1 MNTFS
6 AGRRR
11 EARAFSHGCGGEQVR
26 GGRSVRRRGLHLL
39 LLSDGAPTKG
49 DLQCS
54 RQVASALRLGV
65 SIHTCYISDGC
76 DEVPPTR
83 PLPPLHTHAR
93 THPFTHAH
101 THTTT
106 TTPHHSHH
114 SCMRTGPCALNVPG
128 LLSLDVKSRGLQCP
142 CPTTTSPA
150 LQGATA
156 PAAHLAPDK
165 RSVVSRHPAAGG
177 GAGHRCK
184 RQARRGLKWPRDRR
198 TSLYSSTPAPPA
210 RLL

>member
-1 MNTFS
+1 M
-6 AGRRR
+6 
-11 EARAFSHGCGGEQVR
+11 R

-83 PLPPLHTHAR
+83 PLPLLRAHAR

-106 TTPHHSHH
+106 TTTPPLTPLMHAHWALRVERPGASVFGREVARAAMPLPHHHFPCLTRCRR
-114 SCMRTGPCALNVPG
+114 SCSTSRARQAERRFTP
-128 LLSLDVKSRGLQCP
+128 SRG
-142 CPTTTSPA
+142 
-150 LQGATA
+150 
-156 PAAHLAPDK
+156 
-165 RSVVSRHPAAGG
+165 R
-177 GAGHRCK
+177 
-184 RQARRGLKWPRDRR
+184 RRGWSPL
-198 TSLYSSTPAPPA
+198 
-210 RLL
+210 

>member
-1 MNTFS
+1 M
-6 AGRRR
+6 
-11 EARAFSHGCGGEQVR
+11 
-26 GGRSVRRRGLHLL
+26 RRRGLHLL

-83 PLPPLHTHAR
+83 PLPLLRAHAR

-106 TTPHHSHH
+106 TTTPPLTPLMHAHWALRVERPGASVFGREVARAAMPLPH
-114 SCMRTGPCALNVPG
+114 
-128 LLSLDVKSRGLQCP
+128 
-142 CPTTTSPA
+142 PTSTA
-150 LQGATA
+150 LQGAGA

-184 RQARRGLKWPRDRR
+184 RQARRGLKWPRERQ
-198 TSLYSSTPAPPA
+198 TSLYSSTPAPP
-210 RLL
+210 LL

>member
-11 EARAFSHGCGGEQVR
+11 EARAFSHGRGGEQVR

-83 PLPPLHTHAR
+83 PLPLLRAHAR

-101 THTTT
+101 THT
-106 TTPHHSHH
+106 PPPPPHHHSHH

-142 CPTTTSPA
+142 CPTTTSTA
-150 LQGATA
+150 LQGAGA

-184 RQARRGLKWPRDRR
+184 RQARRGLKWPRERQ
-198 TSLYSSTPAPPA
+198 TSLYSSTPAPP
-210 RLL
+210 LL